1 MRRSERGGEEES
13 ERMRSERQE
22 QVLASQDTDIGLVV
36 TMVEGKGR
44 GVKVSTANSQQL
56 ALHFCISFLYLL
68 K

>member
-1 MRRSERGGEEES
+1 
-13 ERMRSERQE
+13 MRSERQE